1 MKTEADTK
9 TETVPDN
16 ATAEMEAAV
25 NSALDQFEAAN
36 KPGGDKIEA
45 AAVKKDVIDLDTD
58 KDDDDAETDT
68 EPDTDFPSDKDDDDT
83 DPKDDVSPKDT
94 EPADEPEPDDDEPL
108 DTDPITDDLLEAA
121 VKSGMSMK
129 NARKFPDA
137 ESLRE
142 AIGLLSGAT
151 STPEPAESEP
161 EKSELES
168 VLGDIPDLNPD
179 EYDPELVKVINGLK
193 GLVQNQHKE
202 IQSLKDGKTG
212 TWVETQINTLGD
224 AAKTVRDDPGKKAA
238 LLKKYDILKAGY
250 KATGESVAE
259 EAVFQEAAQ
268 MVLGDAMKKQTDKAK
283 ADAARR
289 RKNSQISRPSGQS
302 AQKPSG
308 GDDVADIVELVA
320 GKFNIPK

>member
-1 MKTEADTK
+1 MKTDTETK
-9 TETVPDN
+9 TDTVPEN

-36 KPGGDKIEA
+36 KLEGDKISA
-45 AAVKKDVIDLDTD
+45 AAAKKDDVIDLEPA
-58 KDDDDAETDT
+58 DDGERNLPPENGDDET
-68 EPDTDFPSDKDDDDT
+68 E
-83 DPKDDVSPKDT
+83 PKDDVSPKDS
-94 EPADEPEPDDDEPL
+94 EPADEKGPDAGDDP
-108 DTDPITDDLLEAA
+108 DTDPITDELLEAA

-142 AIGLLSGAT
+142 AIGLLSG
-151 STPEPAESEP
+151 TPSETAPAASES
-161 EKSELES
+161 EKSELDS
-168 VLGDIPDLNPD
+168 VLEDIPDLNPD

-193 GLVQNQHKE
+193 SLVQNQHKE

-212 TWVETQINTLGD
+212 TWIETQINTLGD

-268 MVLGDAMKKQTDKAK
+268 MVLGDVVKKQSDKAK

-289 RKNSQISRPSGQS
+289 RNQAQISRPSGQS
-302 AQKPSG
+302 AHKPSG